1 MRSNLFGIYGVV
13 LTSLTLCG
21 CVKKTDYEALEG
33 KHKDALSHAQQLEQ
47 EKQARDA
54 AIASLEQAL
63 ATETAKLAER
73 DREIADLKSQLEAS
87 RARQVEL
94 QNQLTEMVKDSSK
107 LKGSVEEMRK
117 ALEALE
123 AQKRETQARVDE
135 YKRLLASF
143 KKLIDAGKLRVKI
156 VDGRMVIELP
166 SDILFA
172 SGSVDLSKDGLT
184 AIREVGTIFAAMKDK
199 RFQVEGHTDDQ
210 PIKTARFPSNWELA
224 AGRAIAVTTVL
235 IEAGVAPEA
244 VSAASF
250 GEFRPV
256 ASNASTA
263 SRKQN
268 RRIEIVLVPDLS
280 KVPGFAELERAVSK

>member
-1 MRSNLFGIYGVV
+1 MRRHHRIAGLLVFGLLLV
-13 LTSLTLCG
+13 G
-21 CVKKTDYEALEG
+21 CVKKTDFDALQG
-33 KHKDALSHAQQLEQ
+33 KHKDALAQVGQLEQ
-47 EKQARDA
+47 EKEARDA
-54 AIASLEQAL
+54 TIAAL
-63 ATETAKLAER
+63 QQELAVEKAKLEER
-73 DREIADLKSQLEAS
+73 EREIADLKSQLEAS

-123 AQKRETQARVDE
+123 VQKRETQARVDE

-172 SGSVDLSKDGLT
+172 SGSVDLSKDGQLSL
-184 AIREVGTIFAAMKDK
+184 REVGTIFAAMKDK

-224 AGRAIAVTTVL
+224 SGRAIAVTSVL
-235 IEAGVAPEA
+235 IQAGVAPES

-256 ASNASTA
+256 ASNAAAA

-268 RRIEIVLVPDLS
+268 RRIEIVLVHDLS
-280 KVPGFAELERAVSK
+280 KVPGFSELERAVAK

>member
-1 MRSNLFGIYGVV
+1 MRS
-13 LTSLTLCG
+13 TSLCIACLLAVAVPLAG
-21 CVKKTDYEALEG
+21 CVKKTDYEALQG
-33 KHKDALSHAQQLEQ
+33 KHKSALSELEQ
-47 EKQARDA
+47 EKQARA
-54 AIASLEQAL
+54 ASIATLEQAI
-63 ATETAKLAER
+63 AAEKAKLDER

-123 AQKRETQARVDE
+123 VQKRETQARVDE

-172 SGSVDLSKDGLT
+172 SGSIDLSKDGLT

-210 PIKTARFPSNWELA
+210 PIKTSRFPSNWELA
-224 AGRAIAVTTVL
+224 AGRAIAVTAIL
-235 IEAGVAPEA
+235 IQAGVAPES

-256 ASNASTA
+256 ASNASPQ

-280 KVPGFAELERAVSK
+280 KVPGFSELERAVAK